1 MKSLTWNPWHGCKKY
16 SEGCLNC
23 YVYRRDASVGRDAS
37 IVARTKD
44 FDLPL
49 RRRRDGGFAVPPGA
63 HVYACMTSDFF
74 LPEADAWRAEAW
86 ECIRARP
93 DVSFSII
100 TKRIL
105 RAGECLPPD
114 WGAGYENVEIG
125 LTCENQRRANERM
138 EAFLRLPI
146 RARFVI
152 CEPLLGPVDL
162 SPWLDARIGEVVAG
176 GESGPNAREMRY
188 EWALSLREQC
198 RRAGVGFH
206 FKQTGANF
214 VKDGRRFR
222 IERALQ
228 MPQAKKAGIDLPR
241 VSPPPFGGINKAER
255 SKQEETP

>member
-49 RRRRDGGFAVPPGA
+49 RRRRDGGFAIPPGA

-105 RAGECLPPD
+105 RMGECLPPD
-114 WGAGYENVEIG
+114 WGAGYANVEIG
-125 LTCENQRRANERM
+125 LTCENQRRAKERM
-138 EAFLRLPI
+138 ETFLRLPI

-152 CEPLLGPVDL
+152 CEPLLERVDL

-176 GESGPNAREMRY
+176 GESGPNAREMR
-188 EWALSLREQC
+188 
-198 RRAGVGFH
+198 
-206 FKQTGANF
+206 
-214 VKDGRRFR
+214 
-222 IERALQ
+222 
-228 MPQAKKAGIDLPR
+228 
-241 VSPPPFGGINKAER
+241 
-255 SKQEETP
+255 

>member
-1 MKSLTWNPWHGCKKY
+1 MQTWR
-16 SEGCLNC
+16 S
-23 YVYRRDASVGRDAS
+23 ASPA
-37 IVARTKD
+37 K
-44 FDLPL
+44 
-49 RRRRDGGFAVPPGA
+49 
-63 HVYACMTSDFF
+63 TSAA
-74 LPEADAWRAEAW
+74 PRSAWRRFCACPSA
-86 ECIRARP
+86 
-93 DVSFSII
+93 
-100 TKRIL
+100 
-105 RAGECLPPD
+105 
-114 WGAGYENVEIG
+114 
-125 LTCENQRRANERM
+125 
-138 EAFLRLPI
+138 
-146 RARFVI
+146 ARFVI

-198 RRAGVGFH
+198 LRAGVGFH

>member
-49 RRRRDGGFAVPPGA
+49 RRRRDGGFAIPPGA

-105 RAGECLPPD
+105 RMGECLPPD
-114 WGAGYENVEIG
+114 WGDG
-125 LTCENQRRANERM
+125 L
-138 EAFLRLPI
+138 
-146 RARFVI
+146 
-152 CEPLLGPVDL
+152 
-162 SPWLDARIGEVVAG
+162 
-176 GESGPNAREMRY
+176 
-188 EWALSLREQC
+188 
-198 RRAGVGFH
+198 
-206 FKQTGANF
+206 
-214 VKDGRRFR
+214 
-222 IERALQ
+222 
-228 MPQAKKAGIDLPR
+228 
-241 VSPPPFGGINKAER
+241 
-255 SKQEETP
+255 

>member
-1 MKSLTWNPWHGCKKY
+1 MS
-16 SEGCLNC
+16 
-23 YVYRRDASVGRDAS
+23 
-37 IVARTKD
+37 
-44 FDLPL
+44 
-49 RRRRDGGFAVPPGA
+49 
-63 HVYACMTSDFF
+63 
-74 LPEADAWRAEAW
+74 AWRRFCACPSA
-86 ECIRARP
+86 P
-93 DVSFSII
+93 
-100 TKRIL
+100 
-105 RAGECLPPD
+105 
-114 WGAGYENVEIG
+114 
-125 LTCENQRRANERM
+125 
-138 EAFLRLPI
+138 
-146 RARFVI
+146 RFVI